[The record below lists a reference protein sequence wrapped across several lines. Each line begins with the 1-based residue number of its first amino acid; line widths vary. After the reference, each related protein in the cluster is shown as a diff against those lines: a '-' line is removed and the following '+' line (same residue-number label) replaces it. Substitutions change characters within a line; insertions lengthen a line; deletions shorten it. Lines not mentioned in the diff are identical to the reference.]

1 MHNPHAPIFALRYN
15 VSHLPRV
22 SLTHR
27 KRLMQKHVS
36 APFSTAAAP
45 AAARGAEQTTLVILL
60 ALSVSHMVNDT
71 MQSVIQALYPMF
83 QQDFRLSYG
92 QIGMIT
98 LAFQLTASILQP
110 LIGTFTDRRP
120 LPYSLTAGMGST
132 FLGLL
137 LLSHANT
144 FLAILCAAALVGI
157 GSSIFHPES
166 SRVARMASGGR
177 YGFAQAL
184 FQVGGNT
191 GSSLG
196 PLLAAFL
203 VVPLGQRSV
212 EYVSILALIGMVL
225 LFNVG
230 RWYAGHMHLS
240 RPKSGRVS
248 DGLAV
253 LSRRRIGGALAIL
266 MALMFSKFIY
276 LASIGTYFTFYL
288 IHKFGVSV
296 QGAQISLFVFLAAGA
311 VGTFLGGPIGDRIG
325 RKYLIWASI
334 LGVLPFTLA
343 LPFVNYTW
351 TMILVVPIGLILS
364 SAFSAIIVFAQELVP
379 GKIGMISG
387 MFFGLAFGLGG
398 LGAAGL
404 GVLADAKGIDF
415 VYRVCAF
422 LPAIGLLT
430 AFLPDLHHRKAQQS
444 PA

>member
-1 MHNPHAPIFALRYN
+1 MSQAVLGRPQIDAMAFPILI
-15 VSHLPRV
+15 
-22 SLTHR
+22 SL
-27 KRLMQKHVS
+27 S
-36 APFSTAAAP
+36 A
-45 AAARGAEQTTLVILL
+45 
-60 ALSVSHMVNDT
+60 SHMMNDT

-83 QQDFRLSYG
+83 RQSYQLSYG
-92 QIGMIT
+92 QIGLIT

-110 LIGTFTDRRP
+110 LVGLYTDRRP

-132 FLGLL
+132 LIGLL
-137 LLSHANT
+137 LLSRADS
-144 FLAILCAAALVGI
+144 FLFILGAAALVGI
-157 GSSIFHPES
+157 GSSVFHPES

-177 YGFAQAL
+177 FGFAQAL

-196 PLLAAFL
+196 PLLAAFV
-203 VVPLGQRSV
+203 VVPLGQHSV
-212 EYVSILALIGMVL
+212 GYISLIALVGMAV

-230 RWYAGHMHLS
+230 RWYSGNLHLL
-240 RPKSGRVS
+240 RPKATR
-248 DGLAV
+248 LAEGV
-253 LSRRRIGGALAIL
+253 AALSRRRVLSALAIL
-266 MALMFSKFIY
+266 MALMFSKFVY
-276 LASIGTYFTFYL
+276 LASLGTYFTFYL

-296 QGAQISLFVFLAAGA
+296 QGAQIDLFVFLASGA

-325 RKYLIWASI
+325 RKHLIWGSI

-343 LPFVNYTW
+343 LPFVGYTW

-364 SAFSAIIVFAQELVP
+364 SAFSAIVVFAQDLVP
-379 GKIGMISG
+379 GKIGLISG

-404 GVLADAKGIDF
+404 GMLADARGIDF

-430 AFLPDLHHRKAQQS
+430 AFLPDMQRRTK
-444 PA
+444 